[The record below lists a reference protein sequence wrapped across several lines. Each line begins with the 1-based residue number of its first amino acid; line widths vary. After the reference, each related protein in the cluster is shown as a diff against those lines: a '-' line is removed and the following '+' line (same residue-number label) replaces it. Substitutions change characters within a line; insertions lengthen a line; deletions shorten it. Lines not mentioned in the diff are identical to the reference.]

1 MAYTYLEFEK
11 PISDLESK
19 IENLRDSKDNDE
31 SVHQEISSLSN
42 KIENLTKE
50 IYEDLSI
57 WQKVQVARHPHRP
70 HFSDYIV
77 NIFTDFDELHG
88 DRLFGDDQAII
99 GGIAKFKGIP
109 VVIIGHEKGKS
120 TEDKISRNFGMS
132 QPEGYRKA
140 SRLMKLAEDFSIPI
154 ITFIDTPGA
163 YPGIE
168 SEERGMSEAIAKN
181 LSIMSGLKV
190 PIIVIIT
197 GEGGSG
203 GALAIGVGDHI
214 SMLQYSIYSVASPE
228 ACASIVWRDNSKAQE
243 AAEAM
248 AKLSD
253 DEKALLA
260 SGKQHYEITFR
271 NIGGLVM
278 PLILEFEYEDGE
290 REVRRIPAEIWKM
303 SEPTV
308 TKVFVTDRPATRI
321 TLDPYLETADVDMG
335 NNVWPPRPEP
345 TRVEVFQG
353 SGYSRYRSGGENP
366 MQRARRDAAL
376 QAPGEGE

>member
-11 PISDLESK
+11 PISDLENK
-19 IENLRDSKDNDE
+19 IESLRGNKTNEE
-31 SVHQEISSLSN
+31 SVHNEISSLSL

-50 IYEDLSI
+50 IYEGLSI

-70 HFSDYIV
+70 HFSDYIE

-99 GGIAKFKGIP
+99 GGPAKFKGQP

-120 TEDKISRNFGMS
+120 TADKISRNFGMS

-140 SRLMKLAEDFSIPI
+140 SRLMKLAEDFSLPV

-181 LSIMSGLKV
+181 LSVMSALKV

-214 SMLQYSIYSVASPE
+214 SMMQYSIYSVASPE
-228 ACASIVWRDNSKAQE
+228 ACASIVWRDNAKAQE

-248 AKLSD
+248 KLDAKNLLDFGLIDNIIEEPLGGAHRDSKKASSLIAQELSLIHISSPRD
-253 DEKALLA
+253 RTR
-260 SGKQHYEITFR
+260 SR
-271 NIGGLVM
+271 M
-278 PLILEFEYEDGE
+278 PSS
-290 REVRRIPAEIWKM
+290 A
-303 SEPTV
+303 
-308 TKVFVTDRPATRI
+308 
-321 TLDPYLETADVDMG
+321 
-335 NNVWPPRPEP
+335 
-345 TRVEVFQG
+345 
-353 SGYSRYRSGGENP
+353 
-366 MQRARRDAAL
+366 
-376 QAPGEGE
+376 

>member
-31 SVHQEISSLSN
+31 NVHQEISSLSN

-70 HFSDYIV
+70 HFSDYIE

-99 GGIAKFKGIP
+99 GGLAKFKGSS

-140 SRLMKLAEDFSIPI
+140 SRLMKLAEDFSLPI

-248 AKLSD
+248 KLDAKNLLD
-253 DEKALLA
+253 FGLIDNIIDEPL
-260 SGKQHYEITFR
+260 
-271 NIGGLVM
+271 GG
-278 PLILEFEYEDGE
+278 
-290 REVRRIPAEIWKM
+290 AH
-303 SEPTV
+303 
-308 TKVFVTDRPATRI
+308 
-321 TLDPYLETADVDMG
+321 
-335 NNVWPPRPEP
+335 
-345 TRVEVFQG
+345 
-353 SGYSRYRSGGENP
+353 
-366 MQRARRDAAL
+366 RDAKKASSL
-376 QAPGEGE
+376 IAQEIDDNLKRLREIEIDELIEKRYQKIMSYGSIQK